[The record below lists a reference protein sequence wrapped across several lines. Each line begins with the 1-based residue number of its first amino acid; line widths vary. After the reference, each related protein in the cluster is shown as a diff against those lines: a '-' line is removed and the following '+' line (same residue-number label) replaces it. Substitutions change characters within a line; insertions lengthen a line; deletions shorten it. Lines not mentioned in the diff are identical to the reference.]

1 VPLTGLAAG
10 SHELPAAK
18 HARRAVATVLFCH
31 GAATASWV
39 TRLPPIKASLD
50 LGAGGLG
57 LALVGTPVGLAVA
70 VVVTPAAVRRF
81 SSAATARWGLVCAS
95 LTITFPALAWSGVT
109 LAVGLIGLGLA
120 FGVTEIAANVQA
132 VAVERLYGRPV
143 MTGMHAMWSVGLIV
157 GSVAASLA
165 AAASVVPFAQ
175 LLVVGLLLAGVAAV
189 VGRWLLEPT
198 LERAAPEP
206 SPGSIARGRLPKEG
220 LLVIAGL
227 IAFCAYLAEG
237 SVSDWSSVYLHSA
250 QHASLAVA
258 ALAVSGFSAGQV
270 IGRLLGDRIITRV
283 GRIATI
289 RYSALIAAAGMA
301 LAIAAP
307 SPAVA
312 LIGYGVLG
320 LGSATI
326 VPTAFSIA
334 GMAAGATPA
343 RELSRVTAMGYAGL
357 FLGPVAI
364 GLAAQASGL
373 AAALAIPASLLVLIV
388 PLSRTL
394 SRDFGVGA

>member
-39 TRLPPIKASLD
+39 TRLPSIKASLD

-81 SSAATARWGLVCAS
+81 SSAATARWGFVCAS

-394 SRDFGVGA
+394 RRDFGVGA

>member
-1 VPLTGLAAG
+1 VPLTGPAAG

-39 TRLPPIKASLD
+39 TRLPSIKASLD

-157 GSVAASLA
+157 GSVVASLA

-394 SRDFGVGA
+394 RRDFGVGA